1 MSAKKR
7 KNLFIQ
13 QSRIYR
19 KTCLLPCVYA
29 TIKGGNME
37 TTFLHDA
44 CCPQATQSLETI
56 EIIMGLAAEG
66 VYAAAESGGVQD
78 IEKGGTGYARLGEF
92 IGTAH
97 IEQNGVGV
105 GTKSLTEVK
114 GIELVGFRTAHTGGK
129 QGNERKGKEFLWFH
143 LLAVG

>member
-1 MSAKKR
+1 
-7 KNLFIQ
+7 
-13 QSRIYR
+13 
-19 KTCLLPCVYA
+19 
-29 TIKGGNME
+29 ME

-78 IEKGGTGYARLGEF
+78 IEKGGTGYARLGEL

-97 IEQNGVGV
+97 IEQNGVGI
-105 GTKSLTEVK
+105 GTECLTEMK
-114 GIELVGFRTAHTGGK
+114 GIEFVGFCTAHTGGK
-129 QGNERKGKEFLWFH
+129 QGNERKGKEFLLFH
-143 LLAVG
+143 LVAVVRRFKDCPNGLRSVCFRHRKETDGCGHGHRGVR

>member
-19 KTCLLPCVYA
+19 KTGLLPCVYA
-29 TIKGGNME
+29 AIEGGNME

-78 IEKGGTGYARLGEF
+78 IEKGGTGYARLGKL

-97 IEQNGVGV
+97 IEQDGIGI
-105 GTKSLTEVK
+105 GTECLTEMK

-143 LLAVG
+143 LLTVG

>member
-1 MSAKKR
+1 
-7 KNLFIQ
+7 
-13 QSRIYR
+13 
-19 KTCLLPCVYA
+19 
-29 TIKGGNME
+29 ME

-44 CCPQATQSLETI
+44 CCPQTTQSLETI

-66 VYAAAESGGVQD
+66 VYSAAESGGVQD

-97 IEQNGVGV
+97 IEQDSIGV
-105 GTKSLTEVK
+105 GTKGLTEVK

-129 QGNERKGKEFLWFH
+129 QGNEREGKEFLWFH

>member
-29 TIKGGNME
+29 
-37 TTFLHDA
+37 
-44 CCPQATQSLETI
+44 
-56 EIIMGLAAEG
+56 
-66 VYAAAESGGVQD
+66 AAESGGVQD
-78 IEKGGTGYARLGEF
+78 IEKGGTGYARLGEL

-97 IEQNGVGV
+97 IEQDSIGV
-105 GTKSLTEVK
+105 GTKGLTEVK

>member
-1 MSAKKR
+1 
-7 KNLFIQ
+7 
-13 QSRIYR
+13 
-19 KTCLLPCVYA
+19 
-29 TIKGGNME
+29 ME

-66 VYAAAESGGVQD
+66 VYAATESGGVQD
-78 IEKGGTGYARLGEF
+78 IEKGGAGYARLGEL

-97 IEQNGVGV
+97 IEQDSIGV
-105 GTKSLTEVK
+105 GTKGLTEVK

-129 QGNERKGKEFLWFH
+129 QGNEREGKEFLWFH
-143 LLAVG
+143 LMAVG